1 MCVCAYIYMQHLRPF
16 TANVAPA
23 IALLFINVCVCVCV
37 CVCARARVQRL
48 RPFIANAAPA
58 IDSFA
63 ARDATT
69 MKKKRR
75 ASERERERERERAR
89 ERERESERARMRHS
103 LEDEVDR
110 ALPRLHCL
118 VTLARYNF
126 DQPDHVLMVELFQ
139 NLHESRTRQ
148 SSNHFFTDAPCESRA
163 RAYVCVTG

>member
-1 MCVCAYIYMQHLRPF
+1 MYINVYVCIYIYMQHLRPF

-69 MKKKRR
+69 IKKK
-75 ASERERERERERAR
+75 
-89 ERERESERARMRHS
+89 
-103 LEDEVDR
+103 
-110 ALPRLHCL
+110 
-118 VTLARYNF
+118 
-126 DQPDHVLMVELFQ
+126 
-139 NLHESRTRQ
+139 
-148 SSNHFFTDAPCESRA
+148 
-163 RAYVCVTG
+163 